1 MLKNL
6 QIKNVALVE
15 EADIEFSSGLNVL
28 SGETGSGKSV
38 ILDSLNFVLG
48 AKADKS
54 MIRNGKDFCQVKAVF
69 DVRNNSVVKSEL
81 ESLDIEEDDTLIIS
95 RKFSVSGSG
104 SVKIN
109 GEPVSIN
116 GLKKVTRHLVDVHGQ
131 SEHFYLLKE
140 SNQLALIDA
149 FGGDAIEEIKRKLSE
164 ETRKLKKVNAELNEL
179 GGDDGQRA
187 IRLDILTYQFNEIR
201 EADVKDGEYEELLTL
216 KAKLNNQEKISEALN
231 EMRSCLEA
239 EGGAV
244 DSVSY
249 AKAAASKISSY
260 APEYA
265 EILSRLENVY
275 VELDDISQTVYGYSD
290 DFEFSQGELERVEE
304 RLSVIKNL
312 YKKYG
317 SSYAELENFAISAE
331 QEIDKLK
338 NFDVLAENLLKEK
351 NALIK
356 TVYGLY
362 SELSSARKTV
372 AKEFSS
378 QVVREIRE
386 LNMKNAAFEVYF
398 NNLPEPSDNI
408 ALSDNGLDEVSFM
421 FSANLGEPVKPLSKI
436 ISGGEMSRFMLAV
449 KSKTAKYS
457 EIETLVFDEID
468 AGISGE
474 TAKIVG
480 QKFVN
485 LSKDVQIIA
494 VSHLPQIVVL
504 GDQNLLIEKIETEGK
519 TVSTINTICSE
530 ELLNEIVR
538 LIGGD
543 STSISALAHAEE
555 TLNAANELKKN
566 IRSVI

>member
-69 DVRNNSVVKSEL
+69 DVTNNSAVKSEL
-81 ESLDIEEDDTLIIS
+81 ESLDIDDDDTLIIS
-95 RKFSVSGSG
+95 RKFSVSGSS

-149 FGGDAIEEIKRKLSE
+149 FGGETIEEIKRKLSE

-244 DSVSY
+244 DGVSY
-249 AKAAASKISSY
+249 AKTAASKISSY

-317 SSYAELENFAISAE
+317 SGYDELENFAVSAE
-331 QEIDKLK
+331 REIDKLK

-362 SELSSARKTV
+362 SKLSSARETV

-398 NNLPEPSDNI
+398 NDLPEPSDNI

-519 TVSTINTICSE
+519 TVSTINTIQGE

-543 STSISALAHAEE
+543 SLSASARAHAEA
-555 TLNAANELKKN
+555 TLNAANELKKEYKK
-566 IRSVI
+566 R